1 MKKILSL
8 DGGGIKGLMT
18 AIVLRDI
25 ERQLPGA
32 SEVDL
37 DKTNIIKDHF
47 DLVAGTSTGSILAA
61 AICTGRSL
69 NTIIDLYEKKGRVI
83 FQPNLKLWGNR
94 VLRTFSQGVSH
105 PKHSDKGLAK
115 ELKAEFSNGRGEIKL
130 GSKLIKTPLLIQAF
144 DATLHEPIVFKSHH
158 CDDKSDRD
166 LNLWEVVKS
175 SASAPT
181 FFPSHSLSYRDHEKP
196 HAMIDGGVFA
206 NNPSMIALS
215 EAFSLGWDDK
225 EDVLLVSLG
234 TSEEIADG
242 ISARKGKELGAMEWA
257 LPLIGIFMGG
267 ASRHVHSL
275 AKRVLGSHGNEGSSY
290 LRFQMFTE
298 EDIPMDEAAEEDI
311 EVMRNLAQS
320 YINGFPGD
328 VAARKLHQSSGYEYR
343 QNLKQ
348 LLSLMQ

>member
-1 MKKILSL
+1 MKKILAL

-32 SEVDL
+32 EKVDL

-69 NTIIDLYEKKGRVI
+69 NNIIELYEEKGGEI

-158 CDDKSDRD
+158 CDDKSDKS
-166 LNLWEVVKS
+166 LNLWEVVKA

-181 FFPSHSLSYRDHEKP
+181 FFPSHSLRYRDHDKP

-215 EAFSLGWDDK
+215 EAFSLGWDKK
-225 EDVLLVSLG
+225 EDILLVSLG
-234 TSEEIADG
+234 TSEEIAEG
-242 ISARKGKELGAMEWA
+242 ISAKKGKELGAMEWA

-275 AKRVLGSHGNEGSSY
+275 AKRVLGSSGNEGSKY

-298 EDIPMDEAAEEDI
+298 EDIPMDEAATKDI
-311 EVMRNLAQS
+311 DVMKELAQS

-328 VAARKLHQSSGYEYR
+328 TPARKLHLKSGYEYR
-343 QNLKQ
+343 KNLQ
-348 LLSLMQ
+348 ELLLLMK

>member
-1 MKKILSL
+1 MRKILAL

-32 SEVDL
+32 ESTDL
-37 DKTNIIKDHF
+37 NKTNIIKDHF

-69 NTIIDLYEKKGRVI
+69 NTIVELYENKGQTI

-94 VLRTFSQGVSH
+94 VMRAFSQGVSH

-115 ELKAEFSNGRGEIKL
+115 ELKAEFSNGRGAIKL

-158 CDDKSDRD
+158 CDDKSDKD
-166 LNLWEVVKS
+166 LNLWEVVKAS
-175 SASAPT
+175 SSAPT
-181 FFPSHSLSYRDHEKP
+181 FFPSHSLQYRDHKEL

-215 EAFSLGWDDK
+215 EAFSLGWDDN
-225 EDVLLVSLG
+225 ENILLVSLG
-234 TSEEIADG
+234 TSEEIAQG
-242 ISARKGKELGAMEWA
+242 ISAKKGKELGAMEWA
-257 LPLIGIFMGG
+257 LPLFEIFMGG

-275 AKRVLGSHGNEGSSY
+275 AKRVLGSSGNEGSKY
-290 LRFQMFTE
+290 LRFQMLTE
-298 EDIPMDEAAEEDI
+298 ADIPMDEAATADI
-311 EVMRNLAQS
+311 AVMKQLAQS
-320 YINGFPGD
+320 YINGFPSDG
-328 VAARKLHQSSGYEYR
+328 AAKKRHLKSGYEYR
-343 QNLKQ
+343 KNLQ
-348 LLSLMQ
+348 ELLTLIQ

>member
-1 MKKILSL
+1 MKKILAL

-32 SEVDL
+32 NDADL
-37 DKTNIIKDHF
+37 NKTNIIKDHF

-69 NTIIDLYEKKGRVI
+69 NTIVDLYEKKGKEI

-115 ELKAEFSNGRGEIKL
+115 ELKAEFSNGHGEIKL
-130 GSKLIKTPLLIQAF
+130 GSALIKTPLLIQSF
-144 DATLHEPIVFKSHH
+144 DATLHEPIVFKSHN
-158 CDDKSDRD
+158 CDDSADKK
-166 LNLWEVVKS
+166 LNLWEVVKAS
-175 SASAPT
+175 SSAPT
-181 FFPSHSLSYRDHEKP
+181 FFPSHSLSYRNHEKP

-215 EAFSLGWDDK
+215 EAFSLGWDDS
-225 EDVLLVSLG
+225 EDILLVSLG
-234 TSEEIADG
+234 TSEEIAQG
-242 ISARKGKELGAMEWA
+242 ISAKKGKELGAMEWA

-275 AKRVLGSHGNEGSSY
+275 AKRVLGSSGNKGSKY
-290 LRFQMFTE
+290 LRFQMFTK
-298 EDIPMDEAAEEDI
+298 EDVPMDEAADDDI
-311 EVMRNLAQS
+311 SVMKEIAQA
-320 YINGFPGD
+320 YIDGFPGD
-328 VAARKLHQSSGYEYR
+328 SAAKKLHLKSGYEYNH
-343 QNLKQ
+343 NLKQ
-348 LLSLMQ
+348 LLALL